1 MQTTAEMLVK
11 RTPQCWWIWV
21 APIVQITKALLSSLD
36 PSRLF

>member
-1 MQTTAEMLVK
+1 MQITAEMLVN
-11 RTPQCWWIWV
+11 TAPQCWWIWV